1 MSLPN
6 NIMKIIDQ
14 SIETLVIRII
24 ETFNLQC
31 DKQDLINLWHNVAPI
46 QNDELDLKQI
56 LTASKQELRVECQKR
71 KLKISG
77 TKSELIQRL
86 TGKETPTKKKKTPP
100 KKKKTPPKKKKT
112 LIIDKIQTF
121 QSQTIKIRK
130 NKFGNYEHSDTKFVL
145 DKDTQKVVGTQNDDG
160 SIQPLTPSNIDLCNK
175 YKFSYEIS
183 QLCDQKIAS
192 NDDEIKELDSDFSE
206 DFFSE

>member
-1 MSLPN
+1 MSLSN

-24 ETFNLQC
+24 EKFNLQC

-112 LIIDKIQTF
+112 PIVDKIQTCE
-121 QSQTIKIRK
+121 SQTIKIRK
-130 NKFGNYEHSDTKFVL
+130 NKFGKL
-145 DKDTQKVVGTQNDDG
+145 
-160 SIQPLTPSNIDLCNK
+160 
-175 YKFSYEIS
+175 
-183 QLCDQKIAS
+183 
-192 NDDEIKELDSDFSE
+192 
-206 DFFSE
+206 